1 MVLQVQT
8 STYEAKT
15 QEIAKQ
21 LLAVTQENRSFFA
34 SLRDQMRW
42 DDKLLGWAMS
52 NPGLRVQLFR
62 FIDTLPALHSKS
74 EIASHLQE
82 YLGDESVELPAALK
96 GMLNFANPDSMP
108 GQVAATTVGT
118 AVETLAHKYIA
129 GENIKQVIKTVER
142 LRKEKMA
149 FTIDLL
155 GEAVITEAEAQSY
168 LERYLELMQQLVE
181 ASKNWPTIPAID
193 EADGELLPK
202 VQVSVKLTAF
212 YSQFDPLDAKGSE
225 EKVSDRIR
233 TLLRRAQELGTAVHF
248 DMEQYAYKDI
258 TLGILK
264 KLLLEEEFR
273 QRTDIGITIQAY
285 LRDSEQDGKD
295 LISWL
300 KQRGHPLTIRLV
312 KGAYWD
318 QETIKAAQKHWPQPV
333 YNDKAATDANFETIT
348 QLLLENHQ
356 YVYSAIGSHNVRSH
370 SRAIAIAESLN
381 VPRRR
386 FEMQVLY
393 GMGDKIAKALV
404 DRGYRVRVYCPYG
417 ELLPGMAYLI
427 RRLLENTANSSFLR
441 QNLENRPIEE
451 LLAPPMVDIS
461 HAAESLS
468 AGSRREVGA
477 EASSDP
483 NFGRSELSKTEAQR
497 KVGAPAS
504 GELNF
509 SRQRR
514 KEEGINFVGVADT
527 DYAEEEGRR
536 KAMQAFQEVRQQ
548 LGRTYLPLINGE
560 YVNTSAVVDSL
571 NPSNFSEVIGKVGL
585 ISVEQAEQAMQA
597 AKAAFPGWRKTPA
610 SQRAGVLRKA
620 ADLMEQRREE
630 LSAWIV
636 LEVGKPVKEADAEV
650 SEAIDFCLYYADEME
665 RLDKGVNYDVPGETN
680 RYIYQPRGIAVVIS
694 PWNFP
699 LAIACG
705 MTVAALVTGNCTLLK
720 PAETS
725 SVITAKL
732 TEILIE
738 AGIPK
743 GVFQYVPGKGSQ
755 VGAYLVNHPDTHVIA
770 FTGSQEVGC
779 RIYAEAAILKP
790 GQKHIKRVIAEMGGK
805 NTIIVD
811 ESADLD
817 QAVVGV
823 VQSAFGYSGQKCS
836 ACSRVI
842 VLQPIYDA
850 FVRRL
855 VEATKSLNIGE
866 AELPSTQV
874 GPVIDVNARDR
885 ICEYIEKGKV
895 EAQLA
900 LELPAPNQGYFIGP
914 VIFTEVPPNAV
925 ISQQEIFGP
934 VVAVIRVKDFQEAL
948 VVANGTNYALTGG
961 LYSRTPS
968 HIQQAQT
975 DFEVGNLYINRTITG
990 AIVARQPFG
999 GFKLSGV
1006 GSKAGGPDY
1015 LLQFLEPRTVTENI
1029 QRQGFAP
1036 IEGAD

>member
-1 MVLQVQT
+1 MVLQAQT

-15 QEIAKQ
+15 QEVARQ
-21 LLAVTQENRSFFA
+21 LLVATQDNRSFLG

-42 DDKLLGWAMS
+42 DDKLLAWAMS

-74 EIASHLQE
+74 EIAAHLQE
-82 YLGDESVELPAALK
+82 YLGGESVELPSALK
-96 GMLNFANPDSMP
+96 GMLNFAHPDSMP
-108 GQVAATTVGT
+108 GQVAAATVST
-118 AVETLAHKYIA
+118 AVETLAHKYIS

-155 GEAVITEAEAQSY
+155 GEAVITESEAQSY
-168 LERYLELMQQLVE
+168 LERYLELMEQLIE
-181 ASKNWPTIPAID
+181 ASKNWGVIPAID
-193 EADGELLPK
+193 EAEGHGIPQ

-212 YSQFDPLDAKGSE
+212 YSQFDPLDPQGSE

-233 TLLRRAQELGTAVHF
+233 ILLRRAQELGASVHF
-248 DMEQYAYKDI
+248 DMEQYAYKDL
-258 TLGILK
+258 TLSILQ
-264 KLLLEEEFR
+264 KLLLEDEFR
-273 QRTDIGITIQAY
+273 QRTDIGVTIQAY
-285 LRDSEQDGKD
+285 LRDSLEDGKK

-300 KQRGHPLTIRLV
+300 QQRGYPLTVRLV

-318 QETIKAAQKHWPQPV
+318 QETIKSEQKHWPQPV
-333 YNDKAATDANFETIT
+333 YNDKAATDANFEAIT

-356 YVYSAIGSHNVRSH
+356 YVYTAIGSHNVRSQA
-370 SRAIAIAESLN
+370 RAIAIAESLN
-381 VPRRR
+381 VPRRH

-393 GMGDKIAKALV
+393 GMGDKLAKALV
-404 DRGYRVRVYCPYG
+404 NQGYRVRVYCPYG

-451 LLAPPMVDIS
+451 LLAPPHV
-461 HAAESLS
+461 ESQ
-468 AGSRREVGA
+468 AKA
-477 EASSDP
+477 
-483 NFGRSELSKTEAQR
+483 
-497 KVGAPAS
+497 
-504 GELNF
+504 
-509 SRQRR
+509 QRR
-514 KEEGINFVGVADT
+514 KQAGGFVGAADT
-527 DYAEEEGRR
+527 DFAHE
-536 KAMQAFQEVRQQ
+536 EVRNMFTAALAGVREQ
-548 LGRTYLPLINGE
+548 LGRVYLPLVNGE
-560 YVNTSAVVDSL
+560 YVNTQELIDSVNPANFGEVV
-571 NPSNFSEVIGKVGL
+571 GRVGL
-585 ISVEQAEQAMQA
+585 ISVPQAQEAMEA
-597 AKAAFPGWRKTPA
+597 AKAAFPSWRKTPV
-610 SQRAGVLRKA
+610 QERAGVLRRA
-620 ADLMEQRREE
+620 ADLMESRRAE
-630 LSAWIV
+630 LTAWIV
-636 LEVGKPVKEADAEV
+636 LEVGKAVKEADAEV
-650 SEAIDFCLYYADEME
+650 SEAIDFCLYYAEEME
-665 RLDKGVNYDVPGETN
+665 RLDKGVNYDVAGETN

-705 MTVAALVTGNCTLLK
+705 MTVAALVAGNCTLLK

-732 TEILIE
+732 TEILVE
-738 AGIPK
+738 AGIPQ
-743 GVFQYVPGKGSQ
+743 GVFQYLPGKGSQ
-755 VGAYLVNHPDTHVIA
+755 VGAYLVNHPDTHIIA

-779 RIYAEAAILKP
+779 RIYAEAATLKP
-790 GQKHIKRVIAEMGGK
+790 GQKHMKRVIAEMGGK
-805 NTIIVD
+805 NAIIVD

-842 VLQPIYDA
+842 VLEPIYDT
-850 FVRRL
+850 FVQRL
-855 VEATKSLNIGE
+855 VAATKSLNIGA

-874 GPVIDVNARDR
+874 GPVIDAQARDR
-885 ICEYIEKGKV
+885 ILAYIEKGKTQ
-895 EAQLA
+895 AQVA
-900 LELPAPNQGYFIGP
+900 LEMTAPTQGYYIGP
-914 VIFTEVPPNAV
+914 VIFSEVPPDAT
-925 ISQQEIFGP
+925 IAQQEIFGP
-934 VVAVIRVKDFQEAL
+934 VLAVIRVKDFTEAL
-948 VVANGTNYALTGG
+948 AVANSTNYALTGG

-975 DFEVGNLYINRTITG
+975 DLEVGNVYINRNITG

-1036 IEGAD
+1036 IPGAE

>member
-21 LLAVTQENRSFFA
+21 LLAATQENRSFFS

-42 DDKLLGWAMS
+42 DDKLLAWAMS

-118 AVETLAHKYIA
+118 AVETLAHKYIS

-181 ASKNWPTIPAID
+181 ASKNWTAIPAID
-193 EADGELLPK
+193 EADGEPIPK

-225 EKVSDRIR
+225 ERVSDRIR
-233 TLLRRAQELGTAVHF
+233 ILLRRAKELGAAVHF

-258 TLGILK
+258 TLSILK

-285 LRDSEQDGKD
+285 LRDSEQDTKD

-300 KQRGHPLTIRLV
+300 KQRGYPLTIRLV

-333 YNDKAATDANFETIT
+333 YNEKAASDANFETIT

-386 FEMQVLY
+386 FELQVLY
-393 GMGDKIAKALV
+393 GMGDKVAKALV

-451 LLAPPMVDIS
+451 LLAPPVVKD
-461 HAAESLS
+461 AENENFPPSPRPPVPVSSSFL
-468 AGSRREVGA
+468 GA
-477 EASSDP
+477 
-483 NFGRSELSKTEAQR
+483 
-497 KVGAPAS
+497 
-504 GELNF
+504 
-509 SRQRR
+509 
-514 KEEGINFVGVADT
+514 ADT
-527 DYAEEEGRR
+527 DYAEEEMTR
-536 KAMQAFQEVRQQ
+536 KSAQAFQSVRQQ

-560 YVNTSAVVDSL
+560 YVNTPEFVDSL
-571 NPSNFSEVIGKVGL
+571 NPSNFSEVVGKVGL
-585 ISVEQAEQAMQA
+585 ISVEQAQQAMEA
-597 AKAAFPGWRKTPA
+597 AKAAFPGWKKTPA
-610 SQRAGVLRKA
+610 KQRADILRKA
-620 ADLMEQRREE
+620 GDLMEERRAE
-630 LSAWIV
+630 LSAWMV
-636 LEVGKPVKEADAEV
+636 LEVGKPVKEADGEV
-650 SEAIDFCLYYADEME
+650 SEAIDFCRYYADEIE
-665 RLDKGVNYDVPGETN
+665 RLDEGVNYDIPGETN
-680 RYIYQPRGIAVVIS
+680 HYIYQPRGIVVVIS

-705 MTVAALVTGNCTLLK
+705 MTVAALVSGNCTLLK

-725 SVITAKL
+725 SVIAAKL
-732 TEILIE
+732 TEILVD
-738 AGIPK
+738 AGFPK

-790 GQKHIKRVIAEMGGK
+790 GQKHMKRVIAEMGGK
-805 NTIIVD
+805 NAIIID

-836 ACSRVI
+836 AASRVI
-842 VLQPIYDA
+842 VLQPIYDT
-850 FVRRL
+850 FVQRL

-874 GPVIDVNARDR
+874 GPVIDANARDR
-885 ICEYIEKGKV
+885 IREYIEKGKA

-900 LELPAPNQGYFIGP
+900 LELPAPEQGYFIGP
-914 VIFTEVPPNAV
+914 VIFSEVSPNAV
-925 ISQQEIFGP
+925 ISQEEIFGP
-934 VVAVIRVKDFQEAL
+934 VLAVIRVKDFQEAL
-948 VVANGTNYALTGG
+948 TVANGTNYALTGG

-975 DFEVGNLYINRTITG
+975 EFEVGNLYINRNITG
-990 AIVARQPFG
+990 AIVGRQPFG

-1015 LLQFLEPRTVTENI
+1015 LLQFLEPRAVTENI

-1036 IEGAD
+1036 IEGAE

>member
-21 LLAVTQENRSFFA
+21 LLAATQENRSFFS

-42 DDKLLGWAMS
+42 DDKLLAWAMS

-96 GMLNFANPDSMP
+96 GMLNFANPDSVP

-118 AVETLAHKYIA
+118 AVETLAHKYIS

-181 ASKNWPTIPAID
+181 ASKNWTAIPAID
-193 EADGELLPK
+193 EADGELIPK

-225 EKVSDRIR
+225 DKVSDRIR
-233 TLLRRAQELGTAVHF
+233 ILLRRAKELGAAVHF

-258 TLGILK
+258 TFSILK

-273 QRTDIGITIQAY
+273 QRTDIGMTIQAY
-285 LRDSEQDGKD
+285 LRESEQDTKD
-295 LISWL
+295 VISWL
-300 KQRGHPLTIRLV
+300 KQRGYPLTIRLV

-386 FEMQVLY
+386 FELQVLY
-393 GMGDKIAKALV
+393 GMGDKVAKALV

-441 QNLENRPIEE
+441 QNLENRPIDE
-451 LLAPPMVDIS
+451 LLAPPI
-461 HAAESLS
+461 A
-468 AGSRREVGA
+468 
-477 EASSDP
+477 
-483 NFGRSELSKTEAQR
+483 
-497 KVGAPAS
+497 
-504 GELNF
+504 
-509 SRQRR
+509 
-514 KEEGINFVGVADT
+514 KEEKNSLTLNSHFLGAADT
-527 DYAEEEGRR
+527 DYAEEEVRT
-536 KAMQAFQEVRQQ
+536 KTAQAFQSVRQQ
-548 LGRTYLPLINGE
+548 LGKTYLPLINGE
-560 YVNTSAVVDSL
+560 YVNPPEFVDSL
-571 NPSNFSEVIGKVGL
+571 NPSNFSQVVGKVGL

-597 AKAAFPGWRKTPA
+597 AKAAFPGWKKTPA
-610 SQRAGVLRKA
+610 KQRADILRKA
-620 ADLMEQRREE
+620 GDLMELRRAE
-630 LSAWIV
+630 LSVWIV
-636 LEVGKPVKEADAEV
+636 LEVGKPVKEADGEV
-650 SEAIDFCLYYADEME
+650 SEAIDFCRYYADEIE
-665 RLDKGVNYDVPGETN
+665 RLDEGVNYDIPGETN

-705 MTVAALVTGNCTLLK
+705 MTVAALVSGNCTLLK

-725 SVITAKL
+725 SVIAAKF
-732 TEILIE
+732 TEILVD
-738 AGIPK
+738 AGFPK

-779 RIYAEAAILKP
+779 RIYAEAATLKP
-790 GQKHIKRVIAEMGGK
+790 GQKHMKRVIAEMGGK
-805 NTIIVD
+805 NAIIVD

-836 ACSRVI
+836 AASRVI
-842 VLQPIYDA
+842 VMQPIYDA
-850 FVRRL
+850 FVQRL

-874 GPVIDVNARDR
+874 GPVIDANARDR
-885 ICEYIEKGKV
+885 IQKYIEIGRQSAEV
-895 EAQLA
+895 A
-900 LELPAPNQGYFIGP
+900 LELPAPKQGYFIGP
-914 VIFTEVPPNAV
+914 VIFSEVSPNAV
-925 ISQQEIFGP
+925 ISQKEIFGP
-934 VVAVIRVKDFQEAL
+934 VLAVIRVKDFPEAL
-948 VVANGTNYALTGG
+948 AVANGTNFALTGG

-968 HIQQAQT
+968 HIQQAQVE
-975 DFEVGNLYINRTITG
+975 FEVGNLYINRNITG
-990 AIVARQPFG
+990 AIVGRQPFG

-1015 LLQFLEPRTVTENI
+1015 LLQFLEPRAVTENI

>member
-1 MVLQVQT
+1 MVLQIQN

-21 LLAVTQENRSFFA
+21 VLTATGESRSFFSA
-34 SLRDQMRW
+34 IRDQMRW
-42 DDKLLGWAMS
+42 DDKLLAWAMS

-96 GMLNFANPDSMP
+96 SLLNFANPDSMP
-108 GQVAATTVGT
+108 GQVAATTVET
-118 AVETLAHKYIA
+118 AVQTLAHKYIS
-129 GENIKQVIKTVER
+129 GENIQQVIKTVEK

-155 GEAVITEAEAQSY
+155 GEAVITEIEAQSY
-168 LERYLELMQQLVE
+168 LERYMELMQQLVE
-181 ASKNWPTIPAID
+181 ASKKWSHIPAID
-193 EADGELLPK
+193 EADGEMIPK

-212 YSQFDPLDAKGSE
+212 YSQFDPLNAQGSE

-233 TLLRRAQELGTAVHF
+233 ILLRRAKELGASVHF

-258 TLGILK
+258 TFKILK
-264 KLLLEEEFR
+264 NLLLEEEFR
-273 QRTDIGITIQAY
+273 ERTDIGMTIQAY
-285 LRDSEQDGKD
+285 LRDSEEDARD
-295 LISWL
+295 IIAWL
-300 KQRGHPLTIRLV
+300 KQRGYPLTIRLV

-318 QETIKAAQKHWPQPV
+318 QETIKAAQKHWKQPV
-333 YNDKAATDANFETIT
+333 YNDKVASDANFETIT

-356 YVYSAIGSHNVRSH
+356 YVYSAIGSHNVRSQ

-404 DRGYRVRVYCPYG
+404 DKGYRVRVYCPYG
-417 ELLPGMAYLI
+417 DLLPGMAYLI

-451 LLAPPMVDIS
+451 LLAPPIPI
-461 HAAESLS
+461 L
-468 AGSRREVGA
+468 
-477 EASSDP
+477 ASSSLA
-483 NFGRSELSKTEAQR
+483 GGTT
-497 KVGAPAS
+497 G
-504 GELNF
+504 GF
-509 SRQRR
+509 S
-514 KEEGINFVGVADT
+514 GVADT
-527 DYAEEEGRR
+527 DYAQEEKR
-536 KAMQAFQEVRQQ
+536 KVSQQAFQKVRQQ
-548 LGRTYLPLINGE
+548 LGLTYLPLLNGE
-560 YVNTSAVVDSL
+560 YVNTTTFVDSL
-571 NPSNFSEVIGKVGL
+571 SPSNFNQVVGKIGL
-585 ISVEQAEQAMQA
+585 ISIEQAEEAMKF
-597 AKAAFPGWRKTPA
+597 AKAAFPAWKKT
-610 SQRAGVLRKA
+610 SVKQRADILRQAGKI
-620 ADLMEQRREE
+620 MEQRRAE

-636 LEVGKPVKEADAEV
+636 LEVGKPVKEADAEI

-665 RLDKGVNYDVPGETN
+665 RLDQGVIYDVSGETN
-680 RYIYQPRGIAVVIS
+680 RYIYQPKGIAVVIS

-705 MTVAALVTGNCTLLK
+705 MTVAALVSGNCTLLK

-725 SVITAKL
+725 SVITAKF
-732 TEILIE
+732 TEILME

-790 GQKHIKRVIAEMGGK
+790 GQKHLKKVIAEMGGK

-850 FVRRL
+850 FVERL

-866 AELPSTQV
+866 TELPSTQV
-874 GPVIDVNARDR
+874 GPVIDANAQSR
-885 ICEYIEKGKV
+885 ILEYIEIGKK
-895 EAQLA
+895 EAKLA
-900 LELPAPNQGYFIGP
+900 LELPAPSQGYFIGP
-914 VIFTEVPPNAV
+914 VIFSEVPPDGV
-925 ISQQEIFGP
+925 IAQQEIFGP
-934 VVAVIRVKDFQEAL
+934 VLAVIRANNFQEAL
-948 VVANGTNYALTGG
+948 EFANGTNYALTGG

-968 HIQQAQT
+968 HIAQAQA
-975 DFEVGNLYINRTITG
+975 DFEVGNLYINRNITG

-1015 LLQFLEPRTVTENI
+1015 LLQFLEPRTITENI

-1036 IEGAD
+1036 IEGNE